1 MKTQSFSK
9 RTMTCGD
16 ARAEHIGSTVVLN
29 GWVHRRRDLGGLI
42 FIDLRDRYGMT
53 QVVFNPQEK
62 PELFAQ
68 AEKLRSEFVISVT
81 GLVRERPEG
90 AHNANIATGDVE
102 VAVNELEILNTCKT
116 PPIQVADN
124 SSVDESLRLKFRFL
138 DLRRSRMQENLILRH
153 KMAKATRDFLDKEG
167 FLEIETPML
176 VSATPEGARD
186 FLVPSRLSPGK
197 FYALPQSPQIF
208 KQILMVSGFD
218 KYFQIARCFR
228 DEDLRAD
235 RQPEFTQID
244 MEMSFVSRDDVL
256 GVSERLMQYVFKT
269 VMNIDIPVPFHRMS
283 WEESMNRFGND
294 KPDTRFGME
303 IIDVTEHV
311 KNTEFQAFNDAIGS
325 GGAVRGIVLPGC
337 AGYSRKQLDELTEFA
352 KKAGAKGILSAALK
366 EDGEFKSVLSKYL
379 SPEQIAELKTAF
391 GAKDGDLLAIM
402 AGEAMFISAILGKLR
417 LEMGKRLNLIDKG
430 KFNFLYVVDF
440 PMYKYNE
447 EEKRLETEHHP
458 FTSPKPEDM
467 HLLETEPLKV
477 KADAY
482 DMVLNG
488 NEVASGSIRIHS
500 RDLQKRVFNAIG
512 ISDEEA
518 EEKFGFLLN
527 TFEYGAP
534 PHGGIAPGL
543 DRIAAIAAG
552 EETIRDVIAFPKN
565 TGGDCLMTGA
575 PIAVESDQLKILKL
589 KVEG

>member
-1 MKTQSFSK
+1 VIAVS
-9 RTMTCGD
+9 GVV
-16 ARAEHIGSTVVLN
+16 RA
-29 GWVHRRRDLGGLI
+29 
-42 FIDLRDRYGMT
+42 
-53 QVVFNPQEK
+53 
-62 PELFAQ
+62 
-68 AEKLRSEFVISVT
+68 
-81 GLVRERPEG
+81 RPEG
-90 AHNANIATGDVE
+90 AHNANMPTGDVE
-102 VAVNELEILNTCKT
+102 VAVNEVEILNTCKT
-116 PPIQVADN
+116 PPFQVVDN
-124 SSVDESLRLKFRFL
+124 SNVDESLRLKYRFL
-138 DLRRSRMQENLILRH
+138 DLRRARMQDNLILRH
-153 KMAKATRDFLDKEG
+153 KMTKATRDFLDKEG
-167 FLEIETPML
+167 FLELETPIL
-176 VSATPEGARD
+176 VSSTPEGARD

-244 MEMSFVSRDDVL
+244 IEMSFVTRDDVL
-256 GVSERLMQYVFKT
+256 GMSERLMQFVFKT
-269 VMNIDIPVPFHRMS
+269 VMDVDIPVPFPRMT
-283 WEESMNRFGND
+283 WEESMSRYGND

-303 IIDVTEHV
+303 IIDVTHV
-311 KNTEFQAFNDAIGS
+311 VKETEFQAFKDAVETGGS
-325 GGAVRGIVLPGC
+325 VRGIVLPGC

-366 EDGEFKSVLSKYL
+366 EDGEFKSVLAKYL
-379 SPEQIAELKTAF
+379 SDEQKAELKKAF
-391 GAKDGDLLAIM
+391 GAKDGDLLAVM
-402 AGEAMFISAILGKLR
+402 AGESMSISGVLGKLR
-417 LEMGKRLNLIDKG
+417 LEMGKRLNLIDKN

-440 PMYKYNE
+440 PMYKYND
-447 EEKRLETEHHP
+447 EEKRLETEHHM

-488 NEVASGSIRIHS
+488 NEVASGSIRIHA
-500 RDLQKRVFNAIG
+500 RDLQQRVFKAIG
-512 ISDEEA
+512 MTDEEA
-518 EEKFGFLLN
+518 EEKFGFLLS

-543 DRIAAIAAG
+543 DRITAIAAG

-565 TGGDCLMTGA
+565 TAGDCLMTGA
-575 PIAVESDQLKILKL
+575 PVVVEGEQLKILKL